1 MSVTALVDEEKW
13 MGGGSTAYAVAA
25 LSCRRGRGAVPK
37 SMVLS
42 LLYWQPQLT
51 SKAVSC
57 PRNSDTAQRRC
68 CGTAAAA
75 GTNIRCGAALTT
87 NHHSCFCSLPNSF
100 ALLVL
105 IHIFDTTVVNP
116 LYISLC
122 LLQRS
127 YNLCTHH
134 DNLKNGFSIGSL

>member
-1 MSVTALVDEEKW
+1 MRRNGW
-13 MGGGSTAYAVAA
+13 AVAVLLILWQHCHA
-25 LSCRRGRGAVPK
+25 AAAAAAVPK

-57 PRNSDTAQRRC
+57 PRNNDTAQRC
-68 CGTAAAA
+68 CGAAAAA
-75 GTNIRCGAALTT
+75 GTNIRCGAALTS
-87 NHHSCFCSLPNSF
+87 NHLTAVSAFSLPNSF

-127 YNLCTHH
+127 YNSYAHTMT
-134 DNLKNGFSIGSL
+134 N